1 MYSIHAYWCNEI
13 SLRMYVGK
21 PQSNPWNI
29 QCTQIFTLAPNRY
42 VFYNGSVSLVEER
55 PRYLVNLLHSFA
67 FVPILYYYQTIHV
80 TRYSISFM
88 YSLSDHNLRI
98 CLNVKVRVFLLYLR
112 FVFLNCYE
120 PRSPWKNVSTV
131 KRFYFKFI
139 VWVCPHCLLVSAICV
154 CHKYERNTHA
164 DSCYV

>member
-13 SLRMYVGK
+13 RLRMYVGK
-21 PQSNPWNI
+21 PQSNPWNR

-55 PRYLVNLLHSFA
+55 PRYLVNLLQSLA

-98 CLNVKVRVFLLYLR
+98 CLNVKVRLFLLYLR
-112 FVFLNCYE
+112 CFFCLIVMNLDRHEKTFQQL
-120 PRSPWKNVSTV
+120 NVSISSSSSEFAHTV
-131 KRFYFKFI
+131 F
-139 VWVCPHCLLVSAICV
+139 
-154 CHKYERNTHA
+154 
-164 DSCYV
+164 